1 MKKLFLR
8 IFILFL
14 ISVNFIT
21 CKKALEPE
29 LFSELTNA
37 NFPKS
42 QNDANAVLAGF
53 YSNFNHDWIGIYCAI
68 NTGQEF
74 IPNTTTVTTRPG
86 SWRYMSTTVTDE
98 VFDNWN
104 ANGMGNQFN
113 WGADSYWGLI
123 KLLPVVARTTSF
135 IEGLK
140 SSPLPDA
147 LKKSTTAETKCL
159 RAWMMFL
166 MYDFYGPVNARVD
179 PATLSDTTYTPR
191 PSKQQYIDWM
201 VKDLTEAIPDL
212 MTRTNK
218 TTSWG
223 KVNKG
228 LASMLLM
235 KIYMNDKQWDKAKL
249 VAESITTMG
258 YSLLPSYKQV
268 FTDEGNSEVVWASPS
283 GINVPSRHMPCSTP
297 GDIVS
302 MLGQKVD
309 GGWNGQY
316 IPWEFVEKYQNQDK
330 RLETIAQQYTT
341 ASGRIIRKKTGGL
354 VNGAIAF
361 KYVLPDDVTKLGNF
375 NTVGFRY
382 SDVLLSLSEIEN
394 ELNGPTEVAI
404 GYAKQVTDRASSTLD
419 IPTITASKDA
429 FRKFLSDERGRELY
443 WEGWRRQDMIRMGT
457 WLPWGIS
464 KGFLTAGADNL
475 KYLLYPIRPSI
486 VIESR
491 GIVKQNPG
499 YSK

>member
-1 MKKLFLR
+1 
-8 IFILFL
+8 
-14 ISVNFIT
+14 
-21 CKKALEPE
+21 
-29 LFSELTNA
+29 
-37 NFPKS
+37 
-42 QNDANAVLAGF
+42 
-53 YSNFNHDWIGIYCAI
+53 
-68 NTGQEF
+68 
-74 IPNTTTVTTRPG
+74 
-86 SWRYMSTTVTDE
+86 
-98 VFDNWN
+98 
-104 ANGMGNQFN
+104 
-113 WGADSYWGLI
+113 
-123 KLLPVVARTTSF
+123 
-135 IEGLK
+135 
-140 SSPLPDA
+140 
-147 LKKSTTAETKCL
+147 
-159 RAWMMFL
+159 MMFL

-223 KVNKG
+223 KLNKG

-268 FTDEGNSEVVWASPS
+268 FTDEGNSEVIWASPS

-316 IPWEFVEKYQNQDK
+316 IPWEFVEKYQTQDK

-464 KGFLTAGADNL
+464 KGFLTAGADNS